1 MFSWNGSIIRL
12 DRKFGGFSSFPGNKG
27 SQTCESNQTDMC
39 IISYRRTKQVLI
51 SRKRLKIKAVWSCLV
66 TKRSRSNLSWKLKHL
81 SNESFECTS
90 KIKFSWLTTTNI
102 SRPAVRICI
111 NLNNSF
117 VYLHSIRSTSQPQ
130 SFHQVSF
137 GSTWRW
143 GCPHVFYAWGQD
155 NRRAKRRLNT
165 VKNALFNTQLPCE
178 CKILLRKEV
187 SVMKTQL

>member
-1 MFSWNGSIIRL
+1 MNVCAQILRCL
-12 DRKFGGFSSFPGNKG
+12 DQKKTWTFRSFMACCVATIEPNDVTDHVELFTLKRKK
-27 SQTCESNQTDMC
+27 
-39 IISYRRTKQVLI
+39 K
-51 SRKRLKIKAVWSCLV
+51 KIKAVWSCLV

-81 SNESFECTS
+81 SNESLECTS

-111 NLNNSF
+111 NLNISF

-155 NRRAKRRLNT
+155 NRRAKWRLNT
-165 VKNALFNTQLPCE
+165 VKKRPL
-178 CKILLRKEV
+178 
-187 SVMKTQL
+187 